1 MTLFGDLPA
10 LLSWLRRRA
19 NRTQAEA
26 ARHAALSNSAL
37 SRYETGETVPNVDTL
52 DRLLVFYG
60 IADLR
65 QLQEEVDALRAG
77 APLAARPPEPSSVEA
92 RAAKIERELVDA
104 LLELRDARRELDQLR
119 DARSSAPPPTD
130 PDTSPR

>member
-1 MTLFGDLPA
+1 MTLFGDVPA
-10 LLSWLRRRA
+10 LLRWLRKRSD
-19 NRTQAEA
+19 RTQREA
-26 ARHAALSNSAL
+26 GEHLGVTATAIG
-37 SRYETGETVPNVDTL
+37 RYETGGMAIPLDAL

-65 QLQEEVDALRAG
+65 QLQEEIDALRAG
-77 APLAARPPEPSSVEA
+77 VPLAARPIEPSSAAA

-119 DARSSAPPPTD
+119 DARSSAPAPSD